1 LKPFRFR
8 LEKVL
13 NIRQRESMLA
23 KNALAQARLR
33 TRQAVAFLETSR
45 SERAASEQALLVKRM
60 KRMTTYE
67 WIISTQMHESLVER
81 EKQAMATLQN
91 AEQEEAYRRELL
103 AEAERRE
110 KVLDKLKERQEGEHR
125 YQAEAYE
132 QAQIDE
138 MAQNIFREGG
148 GRR

>member
-1 LKPFRFR
+1 MKPFRFR

-13 NIRQRESMLA
+13 NIRQRESVLA

-33 TRQAVAFLETSR
+33 SRQAVAFLETAR
-45 SERAASEQALLVKRM
+45 TERAASEQALLAKRQKRM
-60 KRMTTYE
+60 ITYE
-67 WIISTQMHESLVER
+67 WILSAQMHDALVER
-81 EKQAMATLQN
+81 EKQAQAALR
-91 AEQEEAYRRELL
+91 AAREEEARRRELL

-110 KVLDKLKERQEGEHR
+110 KVLDKLKERQAEEHR
-125 YQAEAYE
+125 YQLEAYE